1 MTPRGIL
8 IGLAMAA
15 WVNFWPT
22 YSSLI
27 IHSARAD
34 YAHLS
39 LALLIPFVVL
49 LFLNSR
55 LSDRRR
61 LTPSELLAICCMG
74 MISAVMQG
82 EGLTYFFL
90 GTVTSP
96 IYFASPENQ
105 WGELLLQNVADWA
118 IVSDPTVSIGF
129 YEGLRDT
136 DPFPFG
142 SWAGILFWWGTF
154 FGAILTVSLCVSV
167 ILRRQWSENERLAF
181 PIATALLEL
190 TGVSGSQPSLPT
202 YLKNRLFLTGFF
214 LVFGLIGYNILSWFS
229 EVVPPL
235 PILHGR
241 LSNHTIQLGR
251 GFPLFRPNL
260 SILTIAFGYFTK
272 SDVLLSI
279 WVFHVLAIVQTGVY
293 NRLGFKLSNADP
305 YGSFSPSIGW
315 QCFGGLITVVLWGL
329 WNARAHLKAVV
340 RKALT
345 GEGPDDSGE
354 VLSYRV
360 AFWLFC
366 ACAAYLFFWLHRAG
380 LGWGPTI
387 VFWFATFVLYLGMS
401 RIIIESGLIYLR
413 GPLTAQA
420 FTWHIFGV
428 SGLGPVGAT
437 AIGLTNAFFCDGKTF
452 GAPITAHIPRLGTAM
467 DRKSRRRLVPAV
479 LAASVVGAATVIS
492 FILFQGYRVLGSY
505 NFGARAFNGS
515 TDSARGLWGLT
526 ASRIQQST
534 FGTDWVRLGFL
545 SFGSVFVGGLYL
557 LRRQFPRFPI
567 SPIGF
572 TFSANGFTYNS
583 VFSCFL
589 IWAIKG
595 LILRLG
601 GLQTYRRLIPLFL
614 GMMVGYLAGVGAG
627 VVVDFFFFHGQ
638 GHHLITSF

>member
-452 GAPITAHIPRLGTAM
+452 GAPIIAHIPRLGTAM

>member
-305 YGSFSPSIGW
+305 YGSFSLSIGW